1 MYVDTYEHLIEV
13 THSFMCSE
21 IFYVRNNLPVPCVH
35 VGNYSLEVGGINL
48 TTVQL
53 TLRQLTT
60 LFSPTTISAV
70 LQCAGNRR
78 SEMNRVKPVSGT
90 KWTGGAIGNA
100 NWTGTNLRDILA
112 LAGFQRGNYSPD
124 VLNTLHIQVIF
135 LIIVTCLIGNFLDG
149 ILFTYF

>member
-1 MYVDTYEHLIEV
+1 
-13 THSFMCSE
+13 MCSE